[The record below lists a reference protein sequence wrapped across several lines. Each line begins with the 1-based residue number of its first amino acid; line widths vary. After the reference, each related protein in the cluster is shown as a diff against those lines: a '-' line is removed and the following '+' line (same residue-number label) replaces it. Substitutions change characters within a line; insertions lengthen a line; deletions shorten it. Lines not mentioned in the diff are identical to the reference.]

1 MSQPGDPH
9 LSSPKPSGFCDYRL
23 PRISVQRC
31 TVPKVL
37 PRFSGL
43 IATDHKPNNH
53 VFPPSPS
60 PRNRSPRVLVPMV
73 SLSSESVQKLAL
85 LRFRATGTGVKI
97 VTFFQSYAYDPN
109 DPLEPC
115 RFEAL
120 CRLKSIA
127 EFSSSIPEYVPP
139 SPDGKDLATTLD
151 LLNDWLSVSSEI
163 LDEIQSLNP
172 QELSPV
178 GSRMVDFL
186 SEVMQPHTSIDAIR
200 PSKINKPAP
209 AATQIQKDKVQTV
222 LDWFED
228 CNTWI
233 LDIKHD
239 LEQSWLR
246 EDVQH
251 EIPLPEIYTPLNT
264 FLFAP
269 AVHFIQW
276 LLYYWRRN
284 ATTSHALPFE
294 QTAIAPYTPNYLIPF
309 RQQTQNHSQS
319 QSSPFQPSPQAL
331 RFWKASRYPVRGGWG
346 STEIHDTVCGLLEEN
361 IQIAH
366 QRIFNHG
373 VMINAQI
380 SQQHLASSV
389 CGSSSESSFSSPEP
403 TTPRPQAR
411 LLGMRDSLS
420 DEPKSSPSSSQSSSN
435 DSESAGVS
443 YICKSCSTPTY
454 FTLAK
459 DLKRHVDS
467 IHSRPKFYC
476 EVEACS
482 RSKGKGRP
490 FNRVD
495 NLVRHVRS
503 RHGKQVDKYSCFKGG
518 REGSA

>member
-1 MSQPGDPH
+1 MSQLEDPH
-9 LSSPKPSGFCDYRL
+9 LSSPMPSDFCDYRL
-23 PRISVQRC
+23 QRISVQRC
-31 TVPKVL
+31 SIPKASVSPALLASHHL
-37 PRFSGL
+37 PSTIPTTTL
-43 IATDHKPNNH
+43 SHPHPAIIA
-53 VFPPSPS
+53 
-60 PRNRSPRVLVPMV
+60 PRRLVPMV

-139 SPDGKDLATTLD
+139 SPGGKDLATTLD
-151 LLNDWLSVSSEI
+151 LLNDWLLVSSEI
-163 LDEIQSLNP
+163 LDEIQNLKP
-172 QELSPV
+172 EELSPV
-178 GSRMVDFL
+178 GCRMVDFL

-209 AATQIQKDKVQTV
+209 TAAQTQKAKVQTV

-228 CNTWI
+228 CNAWI

-246 EDVQH
+246 EDVQTS
-251 EIPLPEIYTPLNT
+251 IPLPEIYTPLNT

-309 RQQTQNHSQS
+309 RQHFHHQED
-319 QSSPFQPSPQAL
+319 PKLQPSAHAN
-331 RFWKASRYPVRGGWG
+331 RFWKASRFPVRGSWG
-346 STEIHDTVCGLLEEN
+346 STEIHDLVCGLLEEN
-361 IQIAH
+361 MQIAH
-366 QRIFNHG
+366 QRIFNQG
-373 VMINAQI
+373 VLMNAQL

-389 CGSSSESSFSSPEP
+389 CGSDSSFSSPEP
-403 TTPRPQAR
+403 PTPRPQPR
-411 LLGMRDSLS
+411 LLGMRSAGMDGSV
-420 DEPKSSPSSSQSSSN
+420 DEWKSSSHSLLPSLN
-435 DSESAGVS
+435 EPESLT
-443 YICKSCSTPTY
+443 YTCTSCRTPTY

-476 EVEACS
+476 EVGACS

-503 RHGKQVDKYSCFKGG
+503 RHGKQVDKYSCFKGEKG
-518 REGSA
+518 VSV